1 MFQKHGIIALDFFHA
16 NREIQRR
23 VKCDKVQGADLF
35 CDSKQIH
42 LHSKWLIYLVIKH
55 EREKPLHKKSLREK
69 KTVTIKVSFG
79 NKIAIA
85 IKITM
90 LRETAVYFYLHF
102 I

>member
-1 MFQKHGIIALDFFHA
+1 MFQKHGIIALDFFHG

-23 VKCDKVQGADLF
+23 VKCDKVQGVDLF

-42 LHSKWLIYLVIKH
+42 LHSKWLIYSVIKH
-55 EREKPLHKKSLREK
+55 EREKPLYKKSLREK
-69 KTVTIKVSFG
+69 RTINIKVSFK
-79 NKIAIA
+79 NKNAIA
-85 IKITM
+85 IKMTM